1 MSYVRRTKRT
11 KHRPSKYR
19 RHARSR
25 VCPLAHDIQMAVDT
39 HPAAASTEDGADNQM
54 TVDAPPK
61 ENISKFAAGGLIL
74 PPPEIKCMT
83 HCVYPH
89 SKSYSLTRTHTAVID
104 RTATFVVKSA
114 NPTHF
119 EDRIRENQ
127 RQDPKFSFLHP
138 ADPYHAYY
146 RDRLEKVAK
155 GDVDDEDIPKEG
167 KEPTDQPT
175 EKPVVDM
182 GEEPPVPQFI
192 LDWPNISA
200 VDLYVC
206 FLRSLIPSDSLIRGF
221 SDIMKLT
228 ALFTARR
235 GHSFLAALSAKEG
248 RNYQFDFLRPNHSL
262 FGYFNRLVDQY
273 SKIINPSKDTLE
285 ALSARTDPKDCW
297 RTLDAARQH
306 AKWAKIKEEQDKKR
320 KDDQEAERST

>member
-1 MSYVRRTKRT
+1 M
-11 KHRPSKYR
+11 
-19 RHARSR
+19 
-25 VCPLAHDIQMAVDT
+25 
-39 HPAAASTEDGADNQM
+39 
-54 TVDAPPK
+54 
-61 ENISKFAAGGLIL
+61 
-74 PPPEIKCMT
+74 
-83 HCVYPH
+83 
-89 SKSYSLTRTHTAVID
+89 
-104 RTATFVVKSA
+104 
-114 NPTHF
+114 
-119 EDRIRENQ
+119 
-127 RQDPKFSFLHP
+127 
-138 ADPYHAYY
+138 
-146 RDRLEKVAK
+146 
-155 GDVDDEDIPKEG
+155 DDEDIPKEG
-167 KEPTDQPT
+167 KEPTDQPA

-182 GEEPPVPQFI
+182 GKEPPIPQFI

-200 VDLYVC
+200 VDLCVC
-206 FLRSLIPSDSLIRGF
+206 SHCAFIPSYLPMHGS

-273 SKIINPSKDTLE
+273 SKIINPSKDALE
-285 ALSARTDPKDCW
+285 ALSARTDPKDRW

>member
-1 MSYVRRTKRT
+1 VRLTISPHTK
-11 KHRPSKYR
+11 
-19 RHARSR
+19 
-25 VCPLAHDIQMAVDT
+25 
-39 HPAAASTEDGADNQM
+39 
-54 TVDAPPK
+54 
-61 ENISKFAAGGLIL
+61 IL
-74 PPPEIKCMT
+74 P
-83 HCVYPH
+83 
-89 SKSYSLTRTHTAVID
+89 SLTRVYAAVID
-104 RTATFVVKSA
+104 RTATFVAKSA

-138 ADPYHAYY
+138 TDPYHAYY

-155 GDVDDEDIPKEG
+155 GDVDDEDVPKEG
-167 KEPTDQPT
+167 KEPTDQPV

-182 GEEPPVPQFI
+182 GKEPPVPRFI

-200 VDLYVC
+200 VDLCVC
-206 FLRSLIPSDSLIRGF
+206 LPRASILRDSPVNDS

-235 GHSFLAALSAKEG
+235 GHSFLAGLSAREG

-285 ALSARTDPKDCW
+285 SLSVRTDPEDRW
-297 RTLDAARQH
+297 RTLDSARQH
-306 AKWAKIKEEQDKKR
+306 AKWAKVKEEQDKKR

>member
-1 MSYVRRTKRT
+1 VRPAISPHTKI
-11 KHRPSKYR
+11 P
-19 RHARSR
+19 
-25 VCPLAHDIQMAVDT
+25 
-39 HPAAASTEDGADNQM
+39 
-54 TVDAPPK
+54 
-61 ENISKFAAGGLIL
+61 
-74 PPPEIKCMT
+74 
-83 HCVYPH
+83 
-89 SKSYSLTRTHTAVID
+89 SLTRVHTAVID

-138 ADPYHAYY
+138 TDPYHAYY

-155 GDVDDEDIPKEG
+155 GDVDDEDAPKEG
-167 KEPTDQPT
+167 KEATDQPV

-182 GEEPPVPQFI
+182 GKEPPVPQFI

-200 VDLYVC
+200 VDLCVC
-206 FLRSLIPSDSLIRGF
+206 SPCASILRDLPVRDS

-235 GHSFLAALSAKEG
+235 GHAFLATLSAREG
-248 RNYQFDFLRPNHSL
+248 RNYQFEFLRPNHSL

-285 ALSARTDPKDCW
+285 SLSVRTDPEDRW
-297 RTLDAARQH
+297 RTLDSARQH
-306 AKWAKIKEEQDKKR
+306 AKWAKVKEEQDKKR